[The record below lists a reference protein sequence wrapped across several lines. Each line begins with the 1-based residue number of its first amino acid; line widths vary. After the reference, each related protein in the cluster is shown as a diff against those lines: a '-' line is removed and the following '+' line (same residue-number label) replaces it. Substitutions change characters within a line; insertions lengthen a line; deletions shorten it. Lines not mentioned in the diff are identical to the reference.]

1 MYTTRDLV
9 ARSKLN
15 RVTATR
21 SDARTSAASS
31 VLISQLARGMRRR
44 IEQAVEPL
52 GLRPRELHALQ
63 HLRERGPSAQQT
75 LVELLGIDATNLV
88 AILNSLEDAGLIERR
103 RDRADR
109 RRAIIALSERG
120 IKLLAD
126 LDRALRQID
135 EDVFATFTSPER
147 ETLNTLLARAVE
159 HIAADCTPPT
169 DEIAKSRLP
178 LPPPGGY

>member
-1 MYTTRDLV
+1 MTA
-9 ARSKLN
+9 ARSH
-15 RVTATR
+15 
-21 SDARTSAASS
+21 ARTKAASS

-88 AILNSLEDAGLIERR
+88 AILNRLEDAGLIDRR

-109 RRAIIALSERG
+109 RRAIIALSTPGAR
-120 IKLLAD
+120 LLAN
-126 LDRALRQID
+126 LDRALCEID
-135 EDVFATFTSPER
+135 DDTFATLTSAER
-147 ETLNTLLARAVE
+147 DTLNTLLAQAVE
-159 HIAADCTPPT
+159 HIAADCTQPT
-169 DEIAKSRLP
+169 DERC
-178 LPPPGGY
+178 

>member
-1 MYTTRDLV
+1 M
-9 ARSKLN
+9 S
-15 RVTATR
+15 ATG
-21 SDARTSAASS
+21 SDARTHAPSS
-31 VLISQLARGMRRR
+31 VLLSQPARGMRRR

-88 AILNSLEDAGLIERR
+88 AILNRLEDAGLIERH

-109 RRAIIALSERG
+109 RRAIIALSTQG
-120 IKLLAD
+120 DQLLAQ

-135 EDVFATFTSPER
+135 DEIFATLTSSER
-147 ETLNTLLARAVE
+147 QNLKALCA
-159 HIAADCTPPT
+159 
-169 DEIAKSRLP
+169 
-178 LPPPGGY
+178 

>member
-1 MYTTRDLV
+1 MDLV

-15 RVTATR
+15 RVTVTR

-88 AILNSLEDAGLIERR
+88 AILNGLEDAGLIERR

-109 RRAIIALSERG
+109 RRAIIALSKQG
-120 IKLLAD
+120 VKLLAD

-135 EDVFATFTSPER
+135 EDIFATLTSSER
-147 ETLNTLLARAVE
+147 KTLNALLAQAVE

-169 DEIAKSRLP
+169 GE
-178 LPPPGGY
+178 GC

>member
-1 MYTTRDLV
+1 MLQRICRALYTEPMSLTG
-9 ARSKLN
+9 
-15 RVTATR
+15 

-31 VLISQLARGMRRR
+31 VLISQLARGLRRR

-63 HLRERGPSAQQT
+63 HLRERGASPQQT
-75 LVELLGIDATNLV
+75 LVELLGIDATNLI
-88 AILNSLEDAGLIERR
+88 AILNNLEDAGLIERR

-109 RRAIIALSERG
+109 RRAIIALSKQGER
-120 IKLLAD
+120 LLAD

-135 EDVFATFTSPER
+135 DEAFATLTSSER
-147 ETLNTLLARAVE
+147 ETLNALLAQAVE

-169 DEIAKSRLP
+169 DE
-178 LPPPGGY
+178 GC

>member
-1 MYTTRDLV
+1 M
-9 ARSKLN
+9 S
-15 RVTATR
+15 VTG
-21 SDARTSAASS
+21 SDARPGTASS

-75 LVELLGIDATNLV
+75 LVELLSIDATNLV

-109 RRAIIALSERG
+109 RRAIIALSNQG
-120 IKLLAD
+120 DQLLAD

-135 EDVFATFTSPER
+135 DEAFATFTRSER
-147 ETLNTLLARAVE
+147 ETLNALLAHAVE
-159 HIAADCTPPT
+159 QIAADCTAPT
-169 DEIAKSRLP
+169 DE
-178 LPPPGGY
+178 GC

>member
-1 MYTTRDLV
+1 M
-9 ARSKLN
+9 S
-15 RVTATR
+15 VTG
-21 SDARTSAASS
+21 SDARISAASS

-109 RRAIIALSERG
+109 RRAIIALSAHGEQ
-120 IKLLAD
+120 LLAD

-135 EDVFATFTSPER
+135 DEVFATLTNPER
-147 ETLNTLLARAVE
+147 ETLNALLAQAVE
-159 HIAADCTPPT
+159 HIAAECTQPI
-169 DEIAKSRLP
+169 DESC
-178 LPPPGGY
+178 

>member
-1 MYTTRDLV
+1 V
-9 ARSKLN
+9 I
-15 RVTATR
+15 R
-21 SDARTSAASS
+21 SDARTRAASS

-88 AILNSLEDAGLIERR
+88 AILNGLEDAGLIERR
-103 RDRADR
+103 RDQADR
-109 RRAIIALSERG
+109 RRAIIALSKQG
-120 IKLLAD
+120 VKLLAD

-135 EDVFATFTSPER
+135 EDIFATLTSSER
-147 ETLNTLLARAVE
+147 KTLNALLAQAVE
-159 HIAADCTPPT
+159 HIAADCTPAT
-169 DEIAKSRLP
+169 DESC
-178 LPPPGGY
+178 